1 MTTEQDLTL
10 LSAYLDN
17 ELEGEQLTALRERLL
32 QEPALRRELD
42 ALKGTDSLLHDF
54 AARIDGRPLPQAVHG
69 MVAGSARSSAAK
81 LFGVAAAVFVVT
93 MSTFIMMPKQDD
105 LAFLNAMA
113 SGEIRHTEIGSVQVI
128 ATFKQHDGK
137 HCREYVVPGQH
148 AVACLASGRW
158 QNIVTAEVQ
167 VMPEGAFI
175 PASPN
180 VPETIDRYVRLNMS
194 GDVIQGDD
202 EAALISAEWH

>member
-42 ALKGTDSLLHDF
+42 ALKGTDSLLNDF
-54 AARIDGRPLPQAVHG
+54 AASIDGRPLPQAVHG
-69 MVAGSARSSAAK
+69 MVAGSGRSSAAK
-81 LFGVAAAVFVVT
+81 LFAVAAAVFVVT

-113 SGEIRHTEIGSVQVI
+113 SGEIRQTEIGSVQVI
-128 ATFKQHDGK
+128 ATFRQHDGK
-137 HCREYVVPGQH
+137 YCREYVVPGQH
-148 AVACLASGRW
+148 AVACLASGGW
-158 QNIVTAEVQ
+158 QNLVTAEVQ